1 MMTSEGP
8 SSWASTPPPH
18 VHHQGHVAQQVLP
31 RNTGLICCLSAN
43 GWTVITPQQSPT
55 LDKKKTEQSTTETIS
70 DDISTKGIY

>member
-8 SSWASTPPPH
+8 SSWATH
-18 VHHQGHVAQQVLP
+18 IHHPMSITRGMWPNKFYLGTQDSFAVSQL
-31 RNTGLICCLSAN
+31 
-43 GWTVITPQQSPT
+43 TVITPQQSPT